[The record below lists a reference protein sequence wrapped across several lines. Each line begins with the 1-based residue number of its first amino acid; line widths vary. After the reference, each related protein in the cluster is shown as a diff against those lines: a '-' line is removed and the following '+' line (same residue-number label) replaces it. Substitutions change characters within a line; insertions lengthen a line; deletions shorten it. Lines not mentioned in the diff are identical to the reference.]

1 MFRFVLAATLVA
13 LAGCGGEPPSDDF
26 TGGTRSVA
34 LVPSGRE
41 LTLRT
46 EGPAIVR
53 GTNTFVFSPFG
64 GQVTGA
70 SGFMPAHGHGTRPAT
85 FEALPDGTQKVGLV
99 LYMSGRWE
107 MSFDVRVGEATE
119 TVRLDVQVP

>member
-1 MFRFVLAATLVA
+1 MFRFVAATMLVA
-13 LAGCGGEPPSDDF
+13 LVGCSADAPADDY
-26 TGGTRSVA
+26 TGGTRSVTLA
-34 LVPSGRE
+34 PSGRA

-46 EGPAIVR
+46 EGPTIVR

-85 FEALPDGTQKVGLV
+85 FESLPDGTQMVGLV

-107 MSFDVRVGEATE
+107 MSFDVRVGDANE